1 MTIEVSTAIVISAIS
16 LIFTAYNVLRGNKR
30 SDTKDAEARA
40 SERAEINIKL
50 NHIAS
55 TTQEIKDQ
63 ISSLVRDVQKHG
75 DRLTKVEE
83 GVKRN
88 DDAMKRLH
96 ERIDNVEDRLNKE
109 GNK

>member
-1 MTIEVSTAIVISAIS
+1 MTIEVALLISIVSVAFS
-16 LIFTAYNVLRGNKR
+16 IFFGLKSSKR
-30 SDTKDAEARA
+30 SDTKDVEARA

-75 DRLTKVEE
+75 DRITKVEE

-88 DDAMKRLH
+88 DEAMRRIH